1 MRVLWPAALAAWGA
15 AVCAETYTEDLLVAP
30 LADGRAL
37 LHFDFEMQT
46 DNGSTH
52 SYHVFPR

>member
-52 SYHVFPR
+52 SYHV